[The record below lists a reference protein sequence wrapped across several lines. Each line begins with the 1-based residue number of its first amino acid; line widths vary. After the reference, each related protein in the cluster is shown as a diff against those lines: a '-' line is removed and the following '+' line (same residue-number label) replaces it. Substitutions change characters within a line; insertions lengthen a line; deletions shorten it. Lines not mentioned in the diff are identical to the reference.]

1 MAEETKHV
9 PWKTARKRSRQTK
22 ERVAMRNFGQI
33 LIRNQ
38 LKLQEELDQLRS
50 SGPEAGSVK
59 ELSLWLQSCSILPQP
74 PQVSLIKKVSQDLEK
89 VLAFKRLREDE
100 KDPLAQLPIAEGM
113 QISKKIAFFLR
124 HNMPEGKYSRQDGS
138 VPISALE
145 VSLGVP
151 IEKILRAVSP
161 EYDTEKKRRFV
172 VLEYLHPNTTVTV
185 RVAAL
190 GGHSIKILAP
200 PGHFLLGKEAFQQLC
215 PLLHNTSAVNNIKK
229 DGFISQQGR
238 KGGINFCPKENKY
251 RLGSTHSVILD
262 EESSLALDGLGYQ
275 FFGNRFCDVVY
286 GVGKWEG
293 DTWSGQIPAKFLKFT
308 LKRL

>member
-1 MAEETKHV
+1 M
-9 PWKTARKRSRQTK
+9 
-22 ERVAMRNFGQI
+22 
-33 LIRNQ
+33 
-38 LKLQEELDQLRS
+38 
-50 SGPEAGSVK
+50 
-59 ELSLWLQSCSILPQP
+59 WLQSCSIFPQP

-190 GGHSIKILAP
+190 GGHSQMMKA
-200 PGHFLLGKEAFQQLC
+200 
-215 PLLHNTSAVNNIKK
+215 
-229 DGFISQQGR
+229 
-238 KGGINFCPKENKY
+238 KG
-251 RLGSTHSVILD
+251 
-262 EESSLALDGLGYQ
+262 
-275 FFGNRFCDVVY
+275 DV
-286 GVGKWEG
+286 
-293 DTWSGQIPAKFLKFT
+293 
-308 LKRL
+308 

>member
-1 MAEETKHV
+1 MAGETKHV

-22 ERVAMRNFGQI
+22 ERVAMRNFGQV
-33 LIRNQ
+33 LIKNH
-38 LKLQEELDQLRS
+38 LEIQEELDKLCS
-50 SGPEAGSVK
+50 SGPEAGSVQ
-59 ELSLWLQSCSILPQP
+59 ELSLLLQNFLIFPKP
-74 PQVSLIKKVSQDLEK
+74 PWVSLVKKVSQDLEK

-113 QISKKIAFFLR
+113 QISKKMAFFLR
-124 HNMPEGKYSRQDGS
+124 HNMPEGRYSRQDGS

-145 VSLGVP
+145 ASLGVP
-151 IEKILRAVSP
+151 TKKILQAVSP

-172 VLEYLHPNTTVTV
+172 VLEHLHPD
-185 RVAAL
+185 AL

-215 PLLHNTSAVNNIKK
+215 PFLHNTSAVNNIKK

-293 DTWSGQIPAKFLKFT
+293 DTWSGQIPVKFLKFT
-308 LKRL
+308 LKKF

>member
-50 SGPEAGSVK
+50 SGPEAGSIK
-59 ELSLWLQSCSILPQP
+59 ELSLWLQSCLIFPQP

-138 VPISALE
+138 VPISAWSWL
-145 VSLGVP
+145 S
-151 IEKILRAVSP
+151 
-161 EYDTEKKRRFV
+161 
-172 VLEYLHPNTTVTV
+172 VL
-185 RVAAL
+185 
-190 GGHSIKILAP
+190 
-200 PGHFLLGKEAFQQLC
+200 
-215 PLLHNTSAVNNIKK
+215 
-229 DGFISQQGR
+229 
-238 KGGINFCPKENKY
+238 
-251 RLGSTHSVILD
+251 
-262 EESSLALDGLGYQ
+262 
-275 FFGNRFCDVVY
+275 
-286 GVGKWEG
+286 W
-293 DTWSGQIPAKFLKFT
+293 
-308 LKRL
+308 